1 MKRLWASSN
10 LLNVCGWS
18 AIELGR
24 DCDHRVRIV
33 IVIVDGWRV
42 HVARIGRIVVV
53 VRRRFVIVTMQYVLL
68 LMVTRSATDTIIIT
82 SVAAVVVML
91 VLVLVLVVLQRV
103 MVNAGAVIGLQ
114 TDYGRR
120 SVTVVCDV
128 LVRCR
133 LVVHKGRRRGCCA
146 LSRMANHARHQLSR
160 GDAGRPVRRRR
171 VLNWARGHWRRDPR
185 GRAFLFHYCK
195 ANTFLTRIIIY
206 YTNNLYFFLDE
217 NLKVITKIGT
227 KLFDFRQTINSI
239 NKIYI
244 GRYRQHSKRCEK
256 QFFIMY
262 LLFLLL
268 NFHV

>member
-53 VRRRFVIVTMQYVLL
+53 VRRRFVIVTMQHVLL

-91 VLVLVLVVLQRV
+91 VLVLVLVLVVLQRV
-103 MVNAGAVIGLQ
+103 MINAAAVIGLQ
-114 TDYGRR
+114 TDRGWRP
-120 SVTVVCDV
+120 VTVVCDV

-146 LSRMANHARHQLSR
+146 FSRMADHARYQLSR

-171 VLNWARGHWRRDPR
+171 VLDWACGHWRHDPR
-185 GRAFLFHYCK
+185 RRAFLFHYCK
-195 ANTFLTRIIIY
+195 ANTFLIRIIIY

-217 NLKVITKIGT
+217 NLKIITKIGT
-227 KLFDFRQTINSI
+227 KLFDLRQTINSN

-244 GRYRQHSKRCEK
+244 GRYRQHM
-256 QFFIMY
+256 Q
-262 LLFLLL
+262 
-268 NFHV
+268 